1 MDIRYIQNSILQIAM
16 ARKKFLL
23 TDTIEAVQATSM
35 WFGLIVSARM
45 NRLDAQK
52 YLIYV
57 LEQLSASET
66 ITEEPTTQD
75 FMDLI
80 EYTKDWQTAEEVT
93 PESVTMEES
102 QSRTLLQYISRFSL
116 SRQYLFDTYQYH
128 LIDGVSQ

>member
-66 ITEEPTTQD
+66 ITELVEICLSYSDQLP
-75 FMDLI
+75 
-80 EYTKDWQTAEEVT
+80 A
-93 PESVTMEES
+93 
-102 QSRTLLQYISRFSL
+102 SL
-116 SRQYLFDTYQYH
+116 RM
-128 LIDGVSQ
+128 

>member
-23 TDTIEAVQATSM
+23 ADTIGAVQATYM

-57 LEQLSASET
+57 LYQLSAAET
-66 ITEEPTTQD
+66 ITEE
-75 FMDLI
+75 LVEI
-80 EYTKDWQTAEEVT
+80 
-93 PESVTMEES
+93 
-102 QSRTLLQYISRFSL
+102 LLPYSDPLSASL
-116 SRQYLFDTYQYH
+116 RM
-128 LIDGVSQ
+128 

>member
-57 LEQLSASET
+57 LEQLSAS
-66 ITEEPTTQD
+66 
-75 FMDLI
+75 
-80 EYTKDWQTAEEVT
+80 
-93 PESVTMEES
+93 
-102 QSRTLLQYISRFSL
+102 
-116 SRQYLFDTYQYH
+116 
-128 LIDGVSQ
+128 

>member
-23 TDTIEAVQATSM
+23 ADTIGAVQATYM

-57 LEQLSASET
+57 LYQLSAAET
-66 ITEEPTTQD
+66 ITEE
-75 FMDLI
+75 LVEI
-80 EYTKDWQTAEEVT
+80 
-93 PESVTMEES
+93 
-102 QSRTLLQYISRFSL
+102 LLPYSDQLSASL
-116 SRQYLFDTYQYH
+116 RM
-128 LIDGVSQ
+128 